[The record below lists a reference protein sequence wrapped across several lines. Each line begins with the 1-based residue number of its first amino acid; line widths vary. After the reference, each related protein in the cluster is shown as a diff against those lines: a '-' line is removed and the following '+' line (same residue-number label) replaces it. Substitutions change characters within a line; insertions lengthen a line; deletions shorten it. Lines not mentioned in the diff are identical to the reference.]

1 MQINSLDGSFNYSQ
15 LQQASDAIVREA
27 LQSPS
32 IRMVLTPFRADVPQL
47 SFDLNR
53 SQVRAYGV
61 KAADV
66 FDALETYVGSSYVNQ
81 FVKFGMTFDVFAQA
95 DTGYRAKTEA
105 IKSYSV
111 RNEQGKMVPLG
122 SLASINSDDG
132 PAVISLY
139 NVYPSASIQG
149 AAAANFSSGE
159 AMALMARLADRILP
173 PGMRYEWTAMSYQ
186 EKLAGSASLL
196 VFTLSLVLVYF
207 VLAAQYES
215 WITPLAV
222 LLAVPLAVLGTVL
235 ALKATGVPNNIY
247 VQIGLVLLIALSAKN
262 AILVVEMAR
271 KCHAEGASIPDA
283 AIQAARARFRPVM
296 MTSLTFIL
304 GVLPLLLA
312 SGAGASARKCL
323 GLAVASGMLASTCL
337 AIVFVPSFFVVFQ
350 SLQKRKPR

>member
-1 MQINSLDGSFNYSQ
+1 LGRALAFHPPVLCLDEPLSALDDQTRGE
-15 LQQASDAIVREA
+15 IVA
-27 LQSPS
+27 
-32 IRMVLTPFRADVPQL
+32 VLTEIRNRTGITIL
-47 SFDLNR
+47 HITHNR
-53 SQVRAYGV
+53 S
-61 KAADV
+61 
-66 FDALETYVGSSYVNQ
+66 
-81 FVKFGMTFDVFAQA
+81 
-95 DTGYRAKTEA
+95 EA
-105 IKSYSV
+105 
-111 RNEQGKMVPLG
+111 E
-122 SLASINSDDG
+122 
-132 PAVISLY
+132 
-139 NVYPSASIQG
+139 
-149 AAAANFSSGE
+149 
-159 AMALMARLADRILP
+159 RLADRILP

-271 KCHAEGASIPDA
+271 KCHAEGASIPVA

-337 AIVFVPSFFVVFQ
+337 AIGFVPSFFVVLQ
-350 SLQKRKPR
+350 GLQKPKPR